1 MQPILTCIH
10 NISKDVGSVG
20 RATQVVPAQQVDS
33 SSDEVPSLLYINDL
47 AEEAPAPAGDAA
59 CPLIL
64 CKVRRTYLSFFVIF

>member
-1 MQPILTCIH
+1 M
-10 NISKDVGSVG
+10 GSAG
-20 RATQVVPAQQVDS
+20 RAYQGMPAQQVDS

-64 CKVRRTYLSFFVIF
+64 CKVRHA